1 MNGEVF
7 SFHCT
12 CKKNLIFFYLQCLEV
27 LKCPCLQSDE
37 LQSLITILNK
47 YLVNHFEKYDA
58 RETKRKEED
67 FDEVL
72 EEILIKEVRNRK
84 FIGSH

>member
-1 MNGEVF
+1 M
-7 SFHCT
+7 
-12 CKKNLIFFYLQCLEV
+12 QCLEV

-58 RETKRKEED
+58 REAKRKEED

-72 EEILIKEVRNRK
+72 EEILIKEVRNSK
-84 FIGSH
+84 FIGSLISFNYLIIYI